1 MFTIVIKGLKKE
13 KKKAKEEEELSFTN
27 LDVEAFHDDCHN
39 GKVYIT
45 PWEKYYWE
53 LKCQRCGEDQTIS
66 FEVKERIAFINT
78 AIDGKE
84 RKIRDFLRVVHRN
97 YQGERCPNCN
107 GTGWVPASKR

>member
-1 MFTIVIKGLKKE
+1 
-13 KKKAKEEEELSFTN
+13 
-27 LDVEAFHDDCHN
+27 
-39 GKVYIT
+39 
-45 PWEKYYWE
+45 
-53 LKCQRCGEDQTIS
+53 
-66 FEVKERIAFINT
+66 VKERIAFINT